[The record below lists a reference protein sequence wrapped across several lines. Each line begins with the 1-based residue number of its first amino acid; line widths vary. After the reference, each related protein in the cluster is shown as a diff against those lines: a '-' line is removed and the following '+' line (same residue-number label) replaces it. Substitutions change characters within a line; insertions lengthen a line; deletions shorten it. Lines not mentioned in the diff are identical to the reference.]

1 MASLMGAVLGQLQCS
16 AVSQPSKFR
25 ALCNHFVS
33 LAEFLKTHSTPCGAL
48 WASTQKLKDTKR
60 KKKRASSRLSPTGET
75 KPNSSPL
82 LFSKSLS
89 ILTIGGPGGA
99 KMCSHRRLALYGVGK
114 QAVINIKLEITEET
128 LMMWKNINKR
138 LSSEGSYNIA
148 CMFGCI
154 L

>member
-1 MASLMGAVLGQLQCS
+1 MWSSLGLHPKAKGYREEEEKS
-16 AVSQPSKFR
+16 EQPSPQP
-25 ALCNHFVS
+25 V
-33 LAEFLKTHSTPCGAL
+33 
-48 WASTQKLKDTKR
+48 
-60 KKKRASSRLSPTGET
+60 ET
-75 KPNSSPL
+75 KPNISPL

-99 KMCSHRRLALYGVGK
+99 KTCSGRRLALYGVGK
-114 QAVINIKLEITEET
+114 QAVIKIKLEITEET

-148 CMFGCI
+148 CMFGCV